1 MFLFAV
7 VLNNRT
13 KHLILW
19 LLKVTT
25 GLLIRQVL
33 YTFWL
38 FISSNCKILILLS
51 CFLWTLAG
59 AIPKLSTLQISH
71 NRLSTADDLKHLAEC
86 HYLRYMMIIV
96 SNNKFFQKI
105 FIVMVCVEGC
115 LIWNHY
121 LRRGLWLI
129 ISALT
134 REHVTERTSEIK
146 TSLEV

>member
-1 MFLFAV
+1 MTTKSYCWLADPSDSIYFLV
-7 VLNNRT
+7 IHIIKLQN
-13 KHLILW
+13 
-19 LLKVTT
+19 
-25 GLLIRQVL
+25 
-33 YTFWL
+33 
-38 FISSNCKILILLS
+38 SNSL
-51 CFLWTLAG
+51 CFVWTLPG